1 MSAYPALQSWR
12 RLARLTVAWA
22 LPALLATSA
31 GAFAQDLACAPDRV
45 IFLTSQGAKSVT
57 VEVADD
63 PDERA
68 QGLMFRKELAP
79 DHGMIFIYET
89 PRPASF
95 WMRNTLIP
103 LDMIFLDARGVIRH
117 IHANAKPHDETPVP
131 GNLPGDPDPDRLYV
145 VELAGGE
152 AARLG
157 LEAGQLMAY
166 PHIAKTLAA
175 APCR

>member
-1 MSAYPALQSWR
+1 MSGLPLAFGTVLG
-12 RLARLTVAWA
+12 RLGLACAG
-22 LPALLATSA
+22 LLLGSA
-31 GAFAQDLACAPDRV
+31 GAFAAGQSCPPDQV
-45 IFLTSQGAKSVT
+45 VFLTDTGAKSIT
-57 VEVADD
+57 VEIADD
-63 PDERA
+63 EAERA
-68 QGLMFRKELAP
+68 QGLMFREKLAP

-117 IHANAKPHDETPVP
+117 IHPEAKPLDETPVP

-157 LEAGQLMAY
+157 LKPGQAMAFAG
-166 PHIAKTLAA
+166 ISKSTAA